1 MVAALN
7 KYRIIDEIR
16 QKAVEP
22 LTLVAVLVFKFP
34 FVFVGFSYD
43 LQRVNSFNILSVTN
57 GLVRIADNR
66 QEAVEIIK
74 KFDFN

>member
-1 MVAALN
+1 MKSAKN
-7 KYRIIDEIR
+7 
-16 QKAVEP
+16 
-22 LTLVAVLVFKFP
+22 KFP
-34 FVFVGFSYD
+34 FVFVGFSYG